1 MIDIRSH
8 TSLRGI
14 AAVLVVAF
22 HYAVPLRDVGFD
34 VNRYTIVVARGYLWV
49 DLFFILSGYILCHVY
64 SHRLV
69 DITSISLFFRARFA
83 RIYPLHIATLL
94 LLVGCQ
100 IALPLMA
107 GASINF
113 GKPDTLWL
121 NVFDIHAWGML
132 THYDWNFPS
141 WSISAEF
148 AAYLLFPIICIG
160 MRFAPTT
167 TFSVLASVVVARVI
181 FVSLTPPR
189 YHFEQLALFE
199 CLPMF
204 ALGIILYRSRQ
215 FSLRSSFR
223 MTSAF
228 QLVSL
233 VGIVFAMHFGLNDA
247 SLIFPFALLIFST
260 QADAGAAGRL
270 LTSGPLVML
279 GEWSFSIYMIHIPVL
294 FILQMA
300 WQRIAAQP
308 LGLSAPAAMISLV
321 LASAVS
327 TAILG
332 CLSFNYFEKPIRD
345 WLRPRMRTSALQ
357 LAPQP

>member
-1 MIDIRSH
+1 MVDIRSH

-64 SHRLV
+64 AHRLV
-69 DITSISLFFRARFA
+69 DIGSIALFLRARLA

-94 LLVGCQ
+94 LLLGCQ
-100 IALPLMA
+100 IALPTLA
-107 GASINF
+107 GVSIEF

-121 NVFDIHAWGML
+121 NVLNIHAWGML

-148 AAYLLFPIICIG
+148 AAYLVFPVICIG
-160 MRFAPTT
+160 MRLAPKI
-167 TFSVLASVVVARVI
+167 TFSVLALVVVARII

-204 ALGIILYRSRQ
+204 ALGIILYRSRP
-215 FSLRSSFR
+215 FALRSSFSI
-223 MTSAF
+223 TSAL

-233 VGIVFAMHFGLNDA
+233 IGIVFAMHFGLNDA
-247 SLIFPFALLIFST
+247 MLIFPFALLIFST
-260 QADAGAAGRL
+260 QADTGAAGRV
-270 LTSGPLVML
+270 LTSGPLVRL
-279 GEWSFSIYMIHIPVL
+279 GEWSYSIYMLHIPVL
-294 FILQMA
+294 FLLQLA
-300 WQRIAAQP
+300 WPRIAVQP
-308 LGLSAPAAMISLV
+308 FGLSAPAANVSLV
-321 LASAVS
+321 LASAVV
-327 TAILG
+327 TAMLG
-332 CLSFNYFEKPIRD
+332 GLSFHYFEKPIRD
-345 WLRPRMRTSALQ
+345 RLRPRMRSSTLEW
-357 LAPQP
+357 APQL

>member
-1 MIDIRSH
+1 MVDIRSH

-34 VNRYTIVVARGYLWV
+34 VNRYTLLVARGYLWV

-64 SHRLV
+64 SNRLV
-69 DITSISLFFRARFA
+69 DIRSIAVFFRARFA

-100 IALPLMA
+100 FALPTLI
-107 GASINF
+107 SFDF

-121 NVFDIHAWGML
+121 NILNIHAWGML

-148 AAYLLFPIICIG
+148 AAYLLFPVICIG
-160 MRFAPTT
+160 MRSAPTIT
-167 TFSVLASVVVARVI
+167 SSILASGVVARAI

-189 YHFEQLALFE
+189 YHFEQLAVLE

-204 ALGIILYRSRQ
+204 FLGILLYRSRP
-215 FSLRSSFR
+215 FALRSSFQ
-223 MTSAF
+223 MTSAL
-228 QLVSL
+228 QLVSFT
-233 VGIVFAMHFGLNDA
+233 GIVFAILFGLNDA
-247 SLIFPFALLIFST
+247 ALIFPFALLVYST
-260 QADAGAAGRL
+260 QADTGAAGQM
-270 LTSGPLVML
+270 LTSSPLVTL

-300 WQRIAAQP
+300 WQGIAVQP
-308 LGLSAPAAMISLV
+308 LGLSAPAATVSLV
-321 LASAVS
+321 LASTIV

-332 CLSFNYFEKPIRD
+332 GLSFNYFEKPIRD
-345 WLRPRMRTSALQ
+345 WLRPRIRTRALE
-357 LAPQP
+357 LAPQS

>member
-1 MIDIRSH
+1 MVDIRSH

-34 VNRYTIVVARGYLWV
+34 VNRYTIAVARGYLLV

-69 DITSISLFFRARFA
+69 DIGSMALFFRARLA
-83 RIYPLHIATLL
+83 RIYPLHLATLL

-100 IALPLMA
+100 VALPPLA
-107 GASINF
+107 GISVAF

-121 NVFDIHAWGML
+121 NILDIHAWGML

-148 AAYLLFPIICIG
+148 AAYLLFPVICIA
-160 MRFAPTT
+160 MRFAPAI
-167 TFSVLASVVVARVI
+167 TFGILAASVVARII

-189 YHFEQLALFE
+189 YHFEQLAVLE

-204 ALGIILYRSRQ
+204 FLGISLYRSRA
-215 FSLRSSFR
+215 SALRSSFV
-223 MTSAF
+223 MTSAL
-228 QLVSL
+228 QLVAL
-233 VGIVFAMHFGLNDA
+233 TGIVLAMHAGLNDA
-247 SLIFPFALLIFST
+247 ALIFPFALLVYAT
-260 QADAGAAGRL
+260 QADTGAARGV
-270 LTSGPLVML
+270 LTSRPLVML
-279 GEWSFSIYMIHIPVL
+279 GEWSYSIYMIHIPVL
-294 FILQMA
+294 FLLQLA
-300 WQRIAAQP
+300 WPGIAVQP
-308 LGLSAPAAMISLV
+308 LGLSAPAATVSLV
-321 LASAVS
+321 LASTIM
-327 TAILG
+327 TAMLG
-332 CLSFNYFEKPIRD
+332 GLSFHYFEKPIRD
-345 WLRPRMRTSALQ
+345 WLRPRMRTRAFE

>member
-34 VNRYTIVVARGYLWV
+34 VNRYTIAVARGYLWV

-64 SHRLV
+64 SNRLV
-69 DITSISLFFRARFA
+69 DIESIALFFRARLA

-100 IALPLMA
+100 IALPYLA
-107 GASINF
+107 GISIHF

-121 NVFDIHAWGML
+121 NVLDIHAWGML

-160 MRFAPTT
+160 MRSAPTI
-167 TFSVLASVVVARVI
+167 TFCILASGVVARVI

-204 ALGIILYRSRQ
+204 ALGNILYRSRP

-223 MTSAF
+223 MTGAL
-228 QLVSL
+228 QLVSC
-233 VGIVFAMHFGLNDA
+233 VGIVFAMHFGLNDVM
-247 SLIFPFALLIFST
+247 LIFPFALLVYAT
-260 QADAGAAGRL
+260 QADTGGRL

-279 GEWSFSIYMIHIPVL
+279 GEWSYSIYMIHIPVL

-300 WQRIAAQP
+300 WQTIAVQP
-308 LGLSAPAAMISLV
+308 FSLSAPAATVSLV
-321 LASAVS
+321 IASTII

-345 WLRPRMRTSALQ
+345 WLRPRTRSSALE
-357 LAPQP
+357 LVPQH

>member
-1 MIDIRSH
+1 MVDIRSH

-34 VNRYTIVVARGYLWV
+34 VNRHTILVARGYLWV

-64 SHRLV
+64 LTRLF
-69 DITSISLFFRARFA
+69 DLGSIALFFRARLA

-100 IALPLMA
+100 VALPRIT
-107 GASINF
+107 GVSVDF

-121 NVFDIHAWGML
+121 NVLDIHAWGML
-132 THYDWNFPS
+132 THYGWNFPS

-160 MRFAPTT
+160 IRLAPAI
-167 TFSVLASVVVARVI
+167 TFSVLASVVVARMI
-181 FVSLTPPR
+181 FVALTPPR

-204 ALGIILYRSRQ
+204 ALGIMLYRSRP
-215 FSLRSSFR
+215 FALRSSFA
-223 MTSAF
+223 MTSAL
-228 QLVSL
+228 QLVAL

-247 SLIFPFALLIFST
+247 MLVFPFALLIFST
-260 QADAGAAGRL
+260 QADTGAAGRVL
-270 LTSGPLVML
+270 RSGPLVML
-279 GEWSFSIYMIHIPVL
+279 GEWSYSIYMIHIPVL
-294 FILQMA
+294 FLLQVA
-300 WQRIAAQP
+300 WPTIAVQP
-308 LGLSAPAAMISLV
+308 FGLSAPAANVSLV
-321 LASAVS
+321 LASTIMTV
-327 TAILG
+327 ILG
-332 CLSFNYFEKPIRD
+332 CLSFHYFEKPIRD
-345 WLRPRMRTSALQ
+345 WLRPRTRASALE
-357 LAPQP
+357 LAPQA